1 MPTVTISMS
10 EGAYEVYRE
19 WSKGTRSNRV
29 SAAIMQWN
37 ALKGV
42 KFEVIEE

>member
-10 EGAYEVYRE
+10 EGAYEIYRN

-37 ALKGV
+37 ALKDV
-42 KFEVIEE
+42 KWTVKE

>member
-1 MPTVTISMS
+1 MPTVTITMS
-10 EGAYEVYRE
+10 ESAYDVYRE
-19 WSKGTRSNRV
+19 WSKGKRSNRV

-42 KFEVIEE
+42 KFEVIE

>member
-10 EGAYEVYRE
+10 DKAYDIYRT
-19 WSKGTRSNRV
+19 WTKGTRSNRT

-37 ALKGV
+37 ALKDV
-42 KFEVIEE
+42 KWKVEE